1 MPVEPLLEW
10 DPKELGSYR
19 LTGRLGAGGFGTV
32 YAGVAPDGRQVAVK
46 MLRPELS
53 SDQGLRARLAR
64 EGAAMRRVSSERTVD
79 IIEVV
84 TEGPVAFLAME
95 LVVGVSLDQR
105 ISESGP
111 LQGPLLWFSAEG
123 IADALASIHA
133 AGIVHRDLKPSN
145 VMLGDDG
152 VKVLDFGVSVI
163 ADETAHTA
171 TGAFLGTAAWIS
183 PEQVNGFDATSASDV
198 FMFGLVVAYA
208 ATGRHPFGSGRPDA
222 VMYRI
227 ANGTPN
233 LEGIPDPL
241 GALVAG
247 CIERDPA
254 TRPTVPQIVSF
265 FEAGGDLQLKSTGPT
280 GTVII
285 GAGNS
290 ETPPQREPEALPS
303 DSRPETPAAEHD
315 SPADA
320 PAVDE
325 AAPVH
330 DLEDLADS
338 AQDADVS
345 PPGAPDRTVVVGT
358 RRPAETSPPPPPPKR
373 ETPTP
378 SPEPRGSVGVLAG
391 IGAVVLLV
399 IVGWFAF
406 GSSDTANDI
415 AAETTVG
422 AEATA
427 TTAIAESEERVS
439 TVIVPE
445 VVGLSSDA
453 AVSALSSEGF
463 STEIRSLE
471 ITDPNYERI
480 GDVIGQTPVA
490 GSDVESGSVIAIVI
504 AVLAAEPDAETTTAP
519 STTSTTDAPTTTMS
533 TPAPQTTAP
542 TTTPPVSAP
551 SFPVPSSFPWMLSS
565 APPYSAE
572 GPQFSTFSFVSDRDV
587 GADCHEYTYDF
598 GLRDPDRVVSA
609 YAAFQFVSGTDPA
622 RTPDS
627 RCTGQTARLVSG
639 AETDGVWRITFAKS
653 PFPGCADFRIHIV
666 AFDALGNLG
675 GANAFNMNFGHA
687 CQDEPEVAT
696 PSTIPPSASYPG
708 AAGDVGLLSVE
719 EFGSGVTNCG
729 LNCVQ
734 FEWLATFL
742 SDTSLWSGSV
752 YTVGRGDDIQDSE
765 VEFTHRNG
773 QGYLLRPAE
782 NGRYEYY
789 SGVHA
794 VRFENEDDCRR
805 WTAGKPVTIFA
816 WFSTAASSNWHR
828 FVVSSPVV
836 IDPAVCTS

>member
-1 MPVEPLLEW
+1 MPAEPLLEW

-32 YAGVAPDGRQVAVK
+32 YSGVAPDGRQVAVK

-84 TEGPVAFLAME
+84 TDGPVAFLAME

-123 IADALASIHA
+123 IADALLSIHE

-183 PEQVNGFDATSASDV
+183 PEQVNGFDATAASDV

-208 ATGRHPFGSGRPDA
+208 ASGRHPFGSGRPDA

-241 GALVAG
+241 VDLVAG

-254 TRPTVPQIVSF
+254 LRPTVPQIVSF
-265 FEAGGDLQLKSTGPT
+265 FEAGGDMQLKSTGPT

-285 GAGNS
+285 GAGKVDA
-290 ETPPQREPEALPS
+290 PAEPELEPTPS
-303 DSRPETPAAEHD
+303 DEIPETPGEQH
-315 SPADA
+315 DA
-320 PAVDE
+320 PAE
-325 AAPVH
+325 EPELEAAAPVE
-330 DLEDLADS
+330 DLEDSSDTAP
-338 AQDADVS
+338 DVDTAS
-345 PPGAPDRTVVVGT
+345 SGAPDRTVVVGSRRQPETT
-358 RRPAETSPPPPPPKR
+358 RPSGPTETVTS
-373 ETPTP
+373 TPV
-378 SPEPRGSVGVLAG
+378 PEPRSGVGVLVG
-391 IGAVVLLV
+391 VGAVVLLA
-399 IVGWFAF
+399 IVGWFVF
-406 GSSDTANDI
+406 GSNDNSDDMAVD
-415 AAETTVG
+415 
-422 AEATA
+422 
-427 TTAIAESEERVS
+427 TTAVAEVTTTEVADSEVGINTS
-439 TVIVPE
+439 VVPE
-445 VVGLSSDA
+445 VVGLSSA
-453 AVSALSSEGF
+453 AAASALSNEGF
-463 STEIRSLE
+463 STEIRPLE
-471 ITDPNYERI
+471 ITDPTYDRI
-480 GDVIGQTPVA
+480 GDVIGQTPPPGSEVEA
-490 GSDVESGSVIAIVI
+490 GSVVAIVV
-504 AVLAAEPDAETTTAP
+504 AVLATEPAVEITSAP
-519 STTSTTDAPTTTMS
+519 SSTSTTIAPTTTV
-533 TPAPQTTAP
+533 PAAAPQTTTP
-542 TTTPPVSAP
+542 TTAAPVAAP
-551 SFPVPSSFPWMLSS
+551 SYPVPSSFPWMLTS

-572 GPQFSTFSFVSDRDV
+572 GPQFSNSSLVSDRDV
-587 GADCHEYTYDF
+587 GSDCHEYTYDF
-598 GLRDPDRVVSA
+598 RLRDADRVVSA

-622 RTPDS
+622 RAPDN

-639 AETDGVWRITFAKS
+639 TEADGVWRITFAKS
-653 PFPGCADFRIHIV
+653 PFPGCADFRIHVI

-675 GANAFNMNFGHA
+675 GANAFGMNFGHT

-696 PSTIPPSASYPG
+696 PSTILPSRSYPG
-708 AAGDVGLLSVE
+708 AAGEVGLVSVE

-729 LNCVQ
+729 QNCVQ

-742 SDTSLWSGSV
+742 SDTALWSGSV
-752 YTVGRGDDIQDSE
+752 RTLGRGDDVPDSD
-765 VEFTHRNG
+765 VEFSWRNG
-773 QGYLLRPAE
+773 QGYLVRPAE
-782 NGRYEYY
+782 NGRYEFY
-789 SGVHA
+789 SGVHTA
-794 VRFENEDDCRR
+794 RFETEDECRR
-805 WTAGKPVTIFA
+805 WTAAKPVTIEA
-816 WFSTAASSNWHR
+816 TFSTAVSHNWHS
-828 FVVSSPVV
+828 FLVGSPII
-836 IDPAVCTS
+836 IDPATCSG